1 MADDTVQEK
10 EASNEGQRLL
20 RIVEGTNQA
29 IADELGVTRPI
40 VSFWRAGK
48 NRPGNDARRL
58 LFQAFGIPVGAWDA
72 PPAGTRIAAAPVTT
86 PAAPAQHDKGDAAT
100 MSIKELLDR
109 RIVHWGKMVDTE
121 DEGIGPDAR
130 LRAGELERK
139 CIAERRS
146 LERDQRSH
154 EADVVARSPEWANIR
169 KRTLAVLRQFP
180 DAFRAWT
187 EAMGDLAREH
197 GPIPVDEEDDDEV

>member
-20 RIVEGTNQA
+20 RLVEGTNQA

-72 PPAGTRIAAAPVTT
+72 PAGGKIPAPAITT
-86 PAAPAQHDKGDAAT
+86 PADTAQAPAGDAAG

-109 RIVHWGKMVDTE
+109 RIVHWGRMVDDPNE
-121 DEGIGPDAR
+121 SIGPDAR

-139 CIAERRS
+139 CIAERRA

-169 KRTLAVLRQFP
+169 KRTLAVLRQYP

-197 GPIPVDEEDDDEV
+197 GPIPTDEEDDDEV

>member
-1 MADDTVQEK
+1 MAEESTGEK

-20 RIVEGTNQA
+20 RLVEGTNQA

-58 LFQAFGIPVGAWDA
+58 IYQAFGIAVGAWDA
-72 PPAGTRIAAAPVTT
+72 PAGGHISATRPTTSAAPSQ
-86 PAAPAQHDKGDAAT
+86 PDKGDAAT

-121 DEGIGPDAR
+121 DESIGPDAR

-154 EADVVARSPEWANIR
+154 ESDVVARSPEWSNIR
-169 KRTLAVLRQFP
+169 KRTLAVLRLFP

-187 EAMGDLAREH
+187 DAMGDLAREH
-197 GPIPVDEEDDDEV
+197 GPIPSDEEDDDDA